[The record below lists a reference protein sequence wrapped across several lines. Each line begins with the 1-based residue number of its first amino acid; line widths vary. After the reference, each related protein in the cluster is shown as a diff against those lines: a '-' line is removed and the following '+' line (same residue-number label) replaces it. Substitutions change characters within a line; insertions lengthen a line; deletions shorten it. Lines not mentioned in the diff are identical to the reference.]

1 MAEQTP
7 QETIKPEAA
16 KPVVRKHKKY
26 GEYKKVIVTPKEV
39 NKLNTEIYVGLND
52 FSAQFKPDIEVELPV
67 DIIKFLKGATYEQHI
82 YDEKNKKHTTIS
94 KTKYLVELVET
105 KAE

>member
-7 QETIKPEAA
+7 PETNKQETT

-52 FSAQFKPDIEVELPV
+52 FSAQFKPDIEVELPA

-94 KTKYLVELVET
+94 KSKYLVELVET

>member
-7 QETIKPEAA
+7 QETNKQETT

-26 GEYKKVIVTPKEV
+26 GEYRKVIVTPKEV

-82 YDEKNKKHTTIS
+82 FDEKNKKHTTVS
-94 KTKYLVELVET
+94 KAKYLVELVET

>member
-1 MAEQTP
+1 MGEQTH
-7 QETIKPEAA
+7 QETNEQKTTKSA
-16 KPVVRKHKKY
+16 VRKHKKY
-26 GEYKKVIVTPKEV
+26 GEYKKVIVTPKEA

-52 FSAQFKPDIEVELPV
+52 FSAQFKPDIEVELPA

-94 KTKYLVELVET
+94 KAKYLVELVET

>member
-7 QETIKPEAA
+7 PELG
-16 KPVVRKHKKY
+16 KEQTKTEVRKHKKY
-26 GEYKKVIVTPKEV
+26 GEYKKIIVTPKEV

-52 FSAQFKPDIEVELPV
+52 FSAQFKPDIEVELPA

-94 KTKYLVELVET
+94 KAKYLVELVET